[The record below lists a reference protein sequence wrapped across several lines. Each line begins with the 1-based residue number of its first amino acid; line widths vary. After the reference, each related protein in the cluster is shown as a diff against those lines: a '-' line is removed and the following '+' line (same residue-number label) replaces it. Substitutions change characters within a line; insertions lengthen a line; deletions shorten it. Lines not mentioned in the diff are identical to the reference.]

1 MDQMIMDIG
10 KRTKGDIYL
19 GVVGPVRT
27 GKSTFIKRFMELAV
41 IPFIHDEDERRRA
54 IDELPQS
61 GQGKMIMTVEPKFV
75 PNVAAKI
82 QADDDFFVNVR
93 LVDCVGYVIE
103 DAKGFR
109 DENGIRLIKTPW
121 FMEAIPFDEA
131 AKIGTQ
137 KVIQDH
143 STIGI
148 VITTDGSIT
157 DIKRESYMESEE
169 QVIQELIDIGKPF
182 IIVVNTIDPHSFQCE
197 SCVHQ
202 LKEKYDVPILPMSI
216 ANMSSDDIQN
226 ILKQSLY
233 EFPVTEVKIN
243 VPKWVAVLDKSHWLK
258 QDIDN
263 SLKES
268 LSDIHKLRDVKNVIS
283 KLSSFNSIEESKI
296 VDINTSSGSACV
308 DIRITSGL
316 YNDIL
321 KEILGSDMID
331 KAEFIK
337 LLQQLVM
344 AKNEYDHI
352 SRALSMVHH
361 TGYGFALPDLLDI
374 ELSEPIVVKQGP
386 RYGIEMISKAS
397 TIHMVK
403 VEVENAFEPIIGS
416 KQQAEM
422 FIDYL
427 MKEHESNP
435 LAIYDCEVFGRKLG
449 DVISESMKMK
459 LGTIPESTCQRIHDI
474 LSKIVNKG
482 KTNVIAIVL

>member
-10 KRTKGDIYL
+10 KRTNGDIYL

-41 IPFIHDEDERRRA
+41 IPYIQDEDERKRA

-75 PNVAAKI
+75 PNVASRIK
-82 QADDDFFVNVR
+82 ADEDFYVNVR

-103 DAKGFR
+103 QAKGYR

-148 VITTDGSIT
+148 VLTTDGSIT
-157 DIKRESYMESEE
+157 DIDRDAYVDAED
-169 QVIQELIDIGKPF
+169 QVIKELEEIAKPF
-182 IIVVNTIDPHSFQCE
+182 IIIVNTTDSTSFQCE
-197 SCVHQ
+197 SCVNT
-202 LKEKYDVPILPMSI
+202 LKQKYQVPILTMNVDKMN
-216 ANMSSDDIQN
+216 ADDIQR
-226 ILKQSLY
+226 ILQESLY

-243 VPKWVAVLDKSHWLK
+243 VPKWVAVLHREHWLK

-268 LSDIHKLRDVKNVIS
+268 LEEIHKLKDVQKIIS
-283 KLSSFNSIEESKI
+283 KLASFSSIEESRI
-296 VDINTSSGSACV
+296 VDMDTSTGSASV
-308 DIRITSGL
+308 DIRIKSGL

-321 KEILGSDMID
+321 KEILGTDHVD
-331 KAEFIK
+331 KAEFIR
-337 LLQQLVM
+337 LLQDLVY
-344 AKNEYDHI
+344 AKNEYDRV
-352 SRALSMVHH
+352 SGALSMVKHS
-361 TGYGFALPDLLDI
+361 GYGFALPELRDI
-374 ELSEPIVVKQGP
+374 ELSEPVVVKQGP
-386 RYGIEMISKAS
+386 RYGIKMVSRAS

-403 VEVENAFEPIIGS
+403 VDVENSFEPIIGS

-427 MKEHESNP
+427 MKEQDTNP
-435 LAIYDCEVFGRKLG
+435 QAIYDCEVFGRKLG
-449 DVISESMKMK
+449 DVISEGMRMK
-459 LGTIPESTCQRIHDI
+459 LGTIPETTCHRIHDI

>member
-41 IPFIHDEDERRRA
+41 IPFINDEDERRRA

-82 QADDDFFVNVR
+82 KADDEFFVNVR
-93 LVDCVGYVIE
+93 LVDCVGYVI
-103 DAKGFR
+103 DQAKGYR

-148 VITTDGSIT
+148 VVTTDGSIT
-157 DIKRESYMESEE
+157 DIDRDCYVESEE
-169 QVIQELIDIGKPF
+169 QVIEELTAIGKPF
-182 IIVVNTIDPHSFQCE
+182 IIVVNTTDPYSFNCE
-197 SCVHQ
+197 SCVSH

-216 ANMSSDDIQN
+216 ADMTGDDIQN

-263 SLKES
+263 SLVES
-268 LSDIHKLRDVKNVIS
+268 LSEIHKLRDVKNVIS

-296 VDINTSSGSACV
+296 VDINTSTGSACV
-308 DIRITSGL
+308 DIRIKSGL

-352 SRALSMVHH
+352 SSALSMVQH

-386 RYGIEMISKAS
+386 RYGIKMISKAS

-427 MKEHESNP
+427 MKEHSTNP
-435 LAIYDCEVFGRKLG
+435 QAIYDCEVFGRKLG

-459 LGTIPESTCQRIHDI
+459 LGTIPEATCQRIHDI

>member
-41 IPFIHDEDERRRA
+41 IPFISDEDEKRRA

-82 QADDDFFVNVR
+82 KADEDFFVNVR
-93 LVDCVGYVIE
+93 LVDCVGYVI
-103 DAKGFR
+103 DQAKGYK
-109 DENGIRLIKTPW
+109 DENGVRLIKTPW

-157 DIKRESYMESEE
+157 DIERDSYREVEGKIIEE
-169 QVIQELIDIGKPF
+169 LEEIGKPF
-182 IIVVNTIDPHSFQCE
+182 IIIVNTTDPHSFNCE
-197 SCVHQ
+197 SCVSQ
-202 LKEKYDVPILPMSI
+202 LRQNYDVPILPMNI
-216 ANMSSDDIQN
+216 AGMTTNDIQE
-226 ILKQSLY
+226 ILRQALY

-243 VPKWVAVLDKSHWLK
+243 VPKWVAVLDKDHWLK

-263 SLKES
+263 SLVES
-268 LSDIHKLRDVKNVIS
+268 LSEINKLKDVRNIIS
-283 KLSSFNSIEESKI
+283 KLSSFPSIEESKI
-296 VDINTSSGSACV
+296 VDIDTSLGSACV
-308 DIRITSGL
+308 DIRIKSGL

-321 KEILGSDMID
+321 KEILGSERLD
-331 KAEFIK
+331 KADFIK
-337 LLQQLVM
+337 LLQDLVY
-344 AKNEYDHI
+344 AKTEYDHI
-352 SRALSMVHH
+352 SSALSMVKLS
-361 TGYGFALPDLLDI
+361 GYGFALPDLRDI

-386 RYGIEMISKAS
+386 RYGIKMVAKAS
-397 TIHMVK
+397 TIHMVR
-403 VEVENAFEPIIGS
+403 VEIENSFEPIIGS
-416 KQQAEM
+416 KEQSEM

-427 MKEHESNP
+427 MKEHQSDP
-435 LAIYDCEVFGRKLG
+435 QAIYNCEVFGRKLG
-449 DVISESMKMK
+449 DVIEEGMRMK
-459 LGTIPESTCQRIHDI
+459 LGTIPETTVMRIHDI

>member
-1 MDQMIMDIG
+1 
-10 KRTKGDIYL
+10 
-19 GVVGPVRT
+19 
-27 GKSTFIKRFMELAV
+27 MELAV
-41 IPFIHDEDERRRA
+41 IPFINDEDERRRA

-82 QADDDFFVNVR
+82 KADDEFFVNVR
-93 LVDCVGYVIE
+93 LVDCVGYVI
-103 DAKGFR
+103 DQAKGYR

-148 VITTDGSIT
+148 VVTTDGSIT
-157 DIKRESYMESEE
+157 DIDRDCYVESEE
-169 QVIQELIDIGKPF
+169 QVIEELTAIGKPF
-182 IIVVNTIDPHSFQCE
+182 IIVVNTTDPYSFNCE
-197 SCVHQ
+197 SCVSH

-216 ANMSSDDIQN
+216 ADMTGDDIQN

-263 SLKES
+263 SLVES
-268 LSDIHKLRDVKNVIS
+268 LSEIHKLRDVKNVIS

-296 VDINTSSGSACV
+296 VDINTSTGSACV
-308 DIRITSGL
+308 DIRIKSGL

-352 SRALSMVHH
+352 SSALSMVQH

-386 RYGIEMISKAS
+386 RYGIKMISKAS

-427 MKEHESNP
+427 MKEHSTNP
-435 LAIYDCEVFGRKLG
+435 QAIYDCEVFGRKLG

-459 LGTIPESTCQRIHDI
+459 LGTIPEATCQRIHDI

>member
-1 MDQMIMDIG
+1 M
-10 KRTKGDIYL
+10 
-19 GVVGPVRT
+19 
-27 GKSTFIKRFMELAV
+27 
-41 IPFIHDEDERRRA
+41 
-54 IDELPQS
+54 
-61 GQGKMIMTVEPKFV
+61 
-75 PNVAAKI
+75 
-82 QADDDFFVNVR
+82 
-93 LVDCVGYVIE
+93 
-103 DAKGFR
+103 
-109 DENGIRLIKTPW
+109 
-121 FMEAIPFDEA
+121 
-131 AKIGTQ
+131 
-137 KVIQDH
+137 
-143 STIGI
+143 
-148 VITTDGSIT
+148 
-157 DIKRESYMESEE
+157 
-169 QVIQELIDIGKPF
+169 
-182 IIVVNTIDPHSFQCE
+182 
-197 SCVHQ
+197 
-202 LKEKYDVPILPMSI
+202 
-216 ANMSSDDIQN
+216 
-226 ILKQSLY
+226 KQSLY

-263 SLKES
+263 SLVES
-268 LSDIHKLRDVKNVIS
+268 LSEIHKLRDVKNVIS

-296 VDINTSSGSACV
+296 VDINTSTGSACV
-308 DIRITSGL
+308 DIRIKSGL

-352 SRALSMVHH
+352 SSALSMVQH

-386 RYGIEMISKAS
+386 RYGIKMISKAS

-427 MKEHESNP
+427 MKEHSTNP
-435 LAIYDCEVFGRKLG
+435 QAIYDCEVFGRKLG

-459 LGTIPESTCQRIHDI
+459 LGTIPEATCQRIHDI

>member
-1 MDQMIMDIG
+1 MDQMIMDMG

-41 IPFIHDEDERRRA
+41 IPFIEDEDEKRRA

-82 QADDDFFVNVR
+82 KADDEFFVNVR
-93 LVDCVGYVIE
+93 LVDCVGYVI
-103 DAKGFR
+103 DQAKGYR
-109 DENGIRLIKTPW
+109 DENGVRLIKTPW

-148 VITTDGSIT
+148 VVTTDGSIT
-157 DIKRESYMESEE
+157 DIDRDCYVEGEE
-169 QVIQELIDIGKPF
+169 KVIEELEMIGKPY
-182 IIVVNTIDPHSFQCE
+182 IIVVNTTDPHSFSCE
-197 SCVHQ
+197 SCVNH
-202 LKEKYDVPILPMSI
+202 LHAKYDVPILPINI
-216 ANMSSDDIQN
+216 ASMDVEDIQN

-233 EFPVTEVKIN
+233 EFPVTEVQIN
-243 VPKWVAVLDKSHWLK
+243 VPKWVAVLDKDHWLK

-263 SLKES
+263 CLLES
-268 LSDIHKLRDVKNVIS
+268 LGEIHKLKDVKNIIS
-283 KLSSFNSIEESKI
+283 TLSSFDSIEESKI
-296 VDINTSSGSACV
+296 VDMNTSTGSGCV
-308 DIRITSGL
+308 DIRIKTGL

-321 KEILGSDMID
+321 KEILGSDSLD
-331 KAEFIK
+331 KAEFIR
-337 LLQQLVM
+337 LLQSLVL
-344 AKNEYDHI
+344 AKNEYDRI
-352 SRALSMVHH
+352 SSALSMVKH

-374 ELSEPIVVKQGP
+374 ELSEPMVVKQGP
-386 RYGIEMISKAS
+386 RYGIKMVSKAS

-403 VEVENAFEPIIGS
+403 VEVENSFEPIIGS

-422 FIDYL
+422 FIEYL
-427 MKEHESNP
+427 MKDHGDNQQ
-435 LAIYDCEVFGRKLG
+435 AIYDCEVFGRKLG
-449 DVISESMKMK
+449 DVISEGMKMK
-459 LGTIPESTCQRIHDI
+459 LGMIPESTCNRIHDI